1 MGSGSFDLSQLL
13 FLPPYPFHHYNITNQ
28 LMSKKKRLI
37 GLLCAT
43 ALCSQGLYAQSQLM
57 GIDELLRLADAQSK
71 SIQTYRTGTEAAGEA
86 LKAAKAQR
94 LPDVNV
100 SLSASYLGN
109 GKIWDRDFGNA
120 MTVDM
125 PHFGNNFAIEAQQV
139 IYAGGA
145 ISSGIRQAELGKQ
158 LAELDLQK
166 DIQEVR
172 FLLLGHYLNLYKLDN
187 HIKVLQD
194 NIRLTDEVI
203 ANMKAKREQG
213 TVLKNDITRYELQKE
228 QLNLQLTRTRDARTT
243 ANFQLVT
250 TLHLPEGTDIKPD
263 TAMLEQKIQTLTEN
277 EWQDM
282 ARANNILLK
291 QTQTAIRLNEQK
303 VKQERAERL
312 PHISIVAA
320 DHLDGPVTIE
330 VPALDNNFNYWYIGV
345 GIKYNLSSL
354 FKNNN
359 RLRQARLNVRQAQ
372 ENHQLA
378 QEKIKNDVQEGYVN
392 FMTSFTDLRTQEK
405 SVKLADE
412 NYSVTD
418 NRYKNDMALLTDM
431 IDASNMKLSADL
443 GLVNAR
449 INILYNYYKMKY
461 ITHTL

>member
-1 MGSGSFDLSQLL
+1 M
-13 FLPPYPFHHYNITNQ
+13 
-28 LMSKKKRLI
+28 
-37 GLLCAT
+37 CAT
-43 ALCSQGLYAQSQLM
+43 ALCSQGLYAQSQM
-57 GIDELLRLADAQSK
+57 MSIDELLRLADAQSK
-71 SIQTYRTGTEAAGEA
+71 SIQTYKTGTEAAGEA

-100 SLSASYLGN
+100 SLSASYLGD

-187 HIKVLQD
+187 QIKVLQD

-203 ANMKAKREQG
+203 ANMKARREQG

-228 QLNLQLTRTRDARTT
+228 QLNLQLTRVCDARTT

-250 TLHLPEGTDIKPD
+250 TLHLPEGTEIKPD
-263 TAMLEQKIQTLTEN
+263 TTLLEQQIQTLTEN

-282 ARANNILLK
+282 AKANNILLK
-291 QTQTAIRLNEQK
+291 QTLTAIQLNEQK

-359 RLRQARLNVRQAQ
+359 KVRQARLNVRQAQ
-372 ENHQLA
+372 ETHQLA
-378 QEKIKNDVQEGYVN
+378 QEKIENAVQEGYVN
-392 FMTSFTDLRTQEK
+392 FMTSFTDLKTQEK

-431 IDASNMKLSADL
+431 LDASNMKLNAGL

>member
-1 MGSGSFDLSQLL
+1 
-13 FLPPYPFHHYNITNQ
+13 
-28 LMSKKKRLI
+28 MSKKKRLI

-43 ALCSQGLYAQSQLM
+43 VLCSQGLYAQSLLM

-100 SLSASYLGN
+100 SLSASYLGD

-172 FLLLGHYLNLYKLDN
+172 FLLIGHYLNLYKLDN

-203 ANMKAKREQG
+203 ADMKARREQG
-213 TVLKNDITRYELQKE
+213 TVLKNDITCYELQKE
-228 QLNLQLTRTRDARTT
+228 QLNLQLTRAMDARTT
-243 ANFQLVT
+243 ANFRLIT
-250 TLHLPEGTDIKPD
+250 TLHLPEGTEIKPD
-263 TAMLEQKIQTLTEN
+263 TTMLEQKIQTLTEN

-405 SVKLADE
+405 SLKLADE
-412 NYSVTD
+412 NYNMTD
-418 NRYKNDMALLTDM
+418 NRYKNGMALLTDM
-431 IDASNMKLSADL
+431 LDASNMKLNA
-443 GLVNAR
+443 GMELVNAR

>member
-1 MGSGSFDLSQLL
+1 M
-13 FLPPYPFHHYNITNQ
+13 
-28 LMSKKKRLI
+28 
-37 GLLCAT
+37 CAT

-100 SLSASYLGN
+100 SLSASYLGD

-228 QLNLQLTRTRDARTT
+228 QLNLQLTRARDARTT

-250 TLHLPEGTDIKPD
+250 TLHLPEGTEIKPD

>member
-1 MGSGSFDLSQLL
+1 
-13 FLPPYPFHHYNITNQ
+13 
-28 LMSKKKRLI
+28 MSKKKRLI

-43 ALCSQGLYAQSQLM
+43 VLCSQGLYAQSLLM

-86 LKAAKAQR
+86 LKAAKTQR

-100 SLSASYLGN
+100 SLSASYLGD

-172 FLLLGHYLNLYKLDN
+172 FLLIGHYLNLYKLDN

-203 ANMKAKREQG
+203 ADMKTRREQG

-228 QLNLQLTRTRDARTT
+228 QLNLQLTRAMDARTT
-243 ANFQLVT
+243 ANFRLIT
-250 TLHLPEGTDIKPD
+250 TLHLPEGTEIKPD
-263 TAMLEQKIQTLTEN
+263 TTMLEQKIQTLTEN

-291 QTQTAIRLNEQK
+291 QTQTAIQLNEQK

-354 FKNNN
+354 FKSNN
-359 RLRQARLNVRQAQ
+359 RLRRARLNVRQAQ

-405 SVKLADE
+405 SLKLADE
-412 NYSVTD
+412 NYNVTD
-418 NRYKNDMALLTDM
+418 NRYKNGMALLTDM
-431 IDASNMKLSADL
+431 LDASSMKLNA
-443 GLVNAR
+443 GMELVNAR

>member
-1 MGSGSFDLSQLL
+1 
-13 FLPPYPFHHYNITNQ
+13 
-28 LMSKKKRLI
+28 MSKKERLI

-228 QLNLQLTRTRDARTT
+228 QLNLQLTRARDARTT

-250 TLHLPEGTDIKPD
+250 TLHLPEGTEIKPD

-359 RLRQARLNVRQAQ
+359 RLRQARLNVRLAQ

>member
-1 MGSGSFDLSQLL
+1 
-13 FLPPYPFHHYNITNQ
+13 
-28 LMSKKKRLI
+28 MSKKKRLI

-166 DIQEVR
+166 DIQEVC

-228 QLNLQLTRTRDARTT
+228 QLNLQLTRARDARTT

-250 TLHLPEGTDIKPD
+250 TLHLPEGTEIKPD

-431 IDASNMKLSADL
+431 TDASNMKLSANL

>member
-1 MGSGSFDLSQLL
+1 M
-13 FLPPYPFHHYNITNQ
+13 
-28 LMSKKKRLI
+28 
-37 GLLCAT
+37 
-43 ALCSQGLYAQSQLM
+43 
-57 GIDELLRLADAQSK
+57 
-71 SIQTYRTGTEAAGEA
+71 
-86 LKAAKAQR
+86 
-94 LPDVNV
+94 
-100 SLSASYLGN
+100 
-109 GKIWDRDFGNA
+109 
-120 MTVDM
+120 
-125 PHFGNNFAIEAQQV
+125 
-139 IYAGGA
+139 
-145 ISSGIRQAELGKQ
+145 
-158 LAELDLQK
+158 
-166 DIQEVR
+166 R

-228 QLNLQLTRTRDARTT
+228 QLNLQLTRARDARTT

-250 TLHLPEGTDIKPD
+250 TLHLPEGTEIKPD

-291 QTQTAIRLNEQK
+291 QTQTAIQLNEQK

>member
-1 MGSGSFDLSQLL
+1 
-13 FLPPYPFHHYNITNQ
+13 
-28 LMSKKKRLI
+28 MSKKKRLI

-43 ALCSQGLYAQSQLM
+43 VLCSQGLYAQSLLM

-100 SLSASYLGN
+100 SLSASYLGD

-172 FLLLGHYLNLYKLDN
+172 FLLIGHYLNLYKLDN

-203 ANMKAKREQG
+203 ADMKARREQG

-228 QLNLQLTRTRDARTT
+228 QLNLQLTRAMDARTT
-243 ANFQLVT
+243 ANFRLIT
-250 TLHLPEGTDIKPD
+250 TLHLPEGTEIKPD
-263 TAMLEQKIQTLTEN
+263 TTMLEQQIQTLTEN

-282 ARANNILLK
+282 ARTNNILLK
-291 QTQTAIRLNEQK
+291 QTQTAIQLNEQK

-354 FKNNN
+354 FKSNN
-359 RLRQARLNVRQAQ
+359 RLRRARLNVRQAQ

-405 SVKLADE
+405 SLKLADE
-412 NYSVTD
+412 NYNVTD
-418 NRYKNDMALLTDM
+418 NRYKNGMALLTDM
-431 IDASNMKLSADL
+431 LDASNMKLNA
-443 GLVNAR
+443 GMELVNAR

>member
-1 MGSGSFDLSQLL
+1 M
-13 FLPPYPFHHYNITNQ
+13 
-28 LMSKKKRLI
+28 
-37 GLLCAT
+37 CAT
-43 ALCSQGLYAQSQLM
+43 VLCSQGLYAQSQLM
-57 GIDELLRLADAQSK
+57 SIDELLRLADAQSK
-71 SIQTYRTGTEAAGEA
+71 SIQTYKTGTEAAGEA

-100 SLSASYLGN
+100 SLSASYLGD

-145 ISSGIRQAELGKQ
+145 ISSGIKQAELGKQ

-187 HIKVLQD
+187 QIKVLQD

-203 ANMKAKREQG
+203 ANMKARREQG

-228 QLNLQLTRTRDARTT
+228 QLNLQLTRVCDARTT

-250 TLHLPEGTDIKPD
+250 TLHLPEGTEIKPD
-263 TAMLEQKIQTLTEN
+263 TTLLEQQIQTLTEN

-282 ARANNILLK
+282 AKANNILLK
-291 QTQTAIRLNEQK
+291 QTLTAIQLNEQK

-359 RLRQARLNVRQAQ
+359 KLRQARLNVRQAQ

-378 QEKIKNDVQEGYVN
+378 QEKIENAVQEGYVN
-392 FMTSFTDLRTQEK
+392 FMTSFTDLKTQEK

-431 IDASNMKLSADL
+431 LDASNMKLNAGL

>member
-1 MGSGSFDLSQLL
+1 
-13 FLPPYPFHHYNITNQ
+13 
-28 LMSKKKRLI
+28 MSKKKRLI

-43 ALCSQGLYAQSQLM
+43 VLCSQGLYAQSLLM

-100 SLSASYLGN
+100 SLSASYLGD

-172 FLLLGHYLNLYKLDN
+172 FLLIGHYLNLYKLDN

-203 ANMKAKREQG
+203 ADMKARREQG

-228 QLNLQLTRTRDARTT
+228 QLNLQLTRAMDARTT
-243 ANFQLVT
+243 ANFRLIT
-250 TLHLPEGTDIKPD
+250 TLHLPEGTEIKPD
-263 TAMLEQKIQTLTEN
+263 TTMLEQQIQTLTEN

-354 FKNNN
+354 FKSNN
-359 RLRQARLNVRQAQ
+359 RLRRARLNVRQAQ

-405 SVKLADE
+405 SLKLADE
-412 NYSVTD
+412 NYNVTD
-418 NRYKNDMALLTDM
+418 NRYKNGMALLTDM
-431 IDASNMKLSADL
+431 LDASNMKLNA
-443 GLVNAR
+443 GMELVNAR